1 MGGQTST
8 EPAAM
13 PLLRL
18 RPALLSL
25 AAASLVACDDGPT
38 APPTDSLACNTTVG
52 TVGIGAQ
59 VTGVLTRESCR
70 LTDGTYADRWRMVLD
85 SAAIVTID
93 MYSDEVDPFL
103 IIRNSAGEL
112 VAQDDDGAGSPNARI
127 THGFAAGTY
136 YIIANTYYSNEFG
149 GYELYID

>member
-1 MGGQTST
+1 MPAFRIRSALLALLTST
-8 EPAAM
+8 
-13 PLLRL
+13 
-18 RPALLSL
+18 
-25 AAASLVACDDGPT
+25 LVACDDAPT
-38 APPTDSLACNTTVG
+38 APPTESLACNTTVG
-52 TVGIGAQ
+52 TVSPSAE

-70 LTDGTYADRWRMVLD
+70 LTDGTYADRWRLVLD

-93 MYSDEVDPFL
+93 MFSEDVDPFL

-149 GYELYID
+149 GYTLYVD